1 MLRMK
6 LSPTHS
12 GGGLRNRCVDWPRL
26 TVLQIHV
33 ITALIDNEDRWQILS
48 VRYAWSIQPQQVH
61 ACSAYKFVS

>member
-33 ITALIDNEDRWQILS
+33 ITALIDNEDRWQM
-48 VRYAWSIQPQQVH
+48 Q
-61 ACSAYKFVS
+61 YKS